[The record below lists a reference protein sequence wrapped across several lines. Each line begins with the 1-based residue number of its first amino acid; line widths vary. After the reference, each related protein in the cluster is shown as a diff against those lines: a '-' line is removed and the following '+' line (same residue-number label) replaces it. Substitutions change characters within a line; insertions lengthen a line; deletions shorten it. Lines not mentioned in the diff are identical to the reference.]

1 MKVSRRKN
9 VRAGIDLSPML
20 DVIFQLILFF
30 LVSTTFAVLPGIK
43 LNLPESATSE
53 NTEASGVTISVEEDG
68 TMFFNEEQITE
79 DQLSLKLK
87 EVELGPY
94 TTETYPVS
102 ISADYNVK
110 NGTLVKIF
118 DVLRMNSF
126 SAVSLR
132 TTDKK

>member
-118 DVLRMNSF
+118 DVLRMNSY

>member
-1 MKVSRRKN
+1 
-9 VRAGIDLSPML
+9 ML